1 MSRDIMEELLADP
14 VERRAVEQY
23 EHFFDLEH
31 KCVQLR
37 KQQGITQE
45 QLAEMMNV
53 DIDTIAHFENSAVV
67 DTRVTIGFL
76 FDYLHAL
83 EAKITFDIQQE
94 DIV

>member
-23 EHFFDLEH
+23 EHFFDLERE
-31 KCVQLR
+31 CVQLR

-45 QLAEMMNV
+45 QLAEMINV
-53 DIDTIAHFENSAVV
+53 DVDTIAHFENSAVV

-83 EAKITFDIQQE
+83 GSKITFNIEKE

>member
-1 MSRDIMEELLADP
+1 MSKDIMEELLADP

-23 EHFFDLEH
+23 EHFFDLER

-45 QLAEMMNV
+45 QLAEMINV
-53 DIDTIAHFENSAVV
+53 DVDTIAHFENSSVV
-67 DTRVTIGFL
+67 DTRVTVGFL

-83 EAKITFDIQQE
+83 GAKMTFDIEQE